1 LSFDN
6 LSFEIVEEIVVEIE
20 LPLERSVGH
29 TPSALEYGENLVE
42 YFIEVH
48 LNAPYQG
55 CLATMMTGFC
65 GFPTPAVK
73 PEMIVP
79 HRVSA

>member
-6 LSFEIVEEIVVEIE
+6 LSFEIFEEIVVEIE
-20 LPLERSVGH
+20 LPPQRSVGH

-55 CLATMMTGFC
+55 CLATMMT
-65 GFPTPAVK
+65 
-73 PEMIVP
+73 
-79 HRVSA
+79 